1 MIDGGP
7 QASNLLSHIIIGNV
21 ASYLTMLLLPRA
33 YFYYLELFIHTLTS
47 RIVSLLRLAYE

>member
-7 QASNLLSHIIIGNV
+7 RASNLLSHIIIGNV
-21 ASYLTMLLLPRA
+21 ANYLTMLLLPRA